1 MSDRL
6 QQAIARARNRQA
18 QASAELQSS
27 NLAYLEKQAMN
38 LAYLDAHKQQL
49 DQKIAIGND
58 PNAWATAGEIENS
71 LWGKIKQSAAGMYDR
86 AIRTET
92 GMFTGDLSR
101 DVDDFYSAMRTNN
114 PNVYRAMM
122 NYKNEQATQEDL
134 NILNRKFAGNFT
146 YMQAFKDTLAKEDY
160 IKKKVDEDNSFKGV
174 NQLPEIKRQEYFKQ
188 IQDIRKARGEDTS
201 GFWTNTKD
209 TINSFLETDGSMAA
223 PLGGVAFDVGTTMLA
238 GALTGGAGA
247 VGMSTI
253 NGIAG
258 ANNVWREGREAQL
271 KKTGQLALDTQ
282 ARKELDRDAL
292 IYAGTDIASN
302 LLLAGA
308 GKIAKGIV
316 GLGKG
321 ATTEVAEQALKKS
334 LLSTL
339 VSPVKDM
346 AKVTLPTA
354 IGAIEEG
361 VTEGIQGHLE
371 ERMKGDKEFD
381 WAKFGQD
388 FGTGALLG
396 GTVGGV
402 VGTPQMVSVG
412 TKGIKDIVSKG
423 KEVVEDKFGKTKH
436 TLDDGTEVEIKN
448 TPKDINQ
455 EDLFDIQN
463 AHYNPSESIR
473 RDLAKAND
481 LGDISSE
488 QESEIKNSIKKA
500 VATARNN
507 YTVTSELYEEISND
521 VNATQEEINVAK
533 QQKDL
538 AEAHYALTEQEFENA
553 KNFFKQTKGEV
564 RTDETN
570 QANIDTI
577 TKALADKD
585 NDTASTESLEV
596 QNALK
601 DIQEHYMSYEPEQ
614 LEFVIKNAEELGL
627 DKDTLGRLRTF
638 HESRINFHNSQDIQG
653 VEKTI
658 IDGGKSPDGS
668 VRYKGLREYQENVIN
683 ALQNG
688 SEYKL
693 SKELKGLDNFLNS
706 HEGKLA
712 KVKEAMELLNNS
724 DNSILY
730 VAKDSPN
737 GAWDILPSGTQLSDK
752 QRAKLGAVRVSTD
765 SGKLVQALENEVS
778 LIDKTRDNLAKIITN
793 HGKGSSDSFDTVPN
807 VNVQPTQSQNIKPT
821 NIVEPKVT
829 ETDTSS
835 TSVNSTASTKTNE
848 PTKLNVPT
856 QEEYTEALNRLETN
870 KGIASFAKQ
879 NAIDEDIVKRYEESD
894 EFIKATDVGKYFNG
908 IKAELGNDRDKL
920 SERIRND
927 LKTNAP
933 LRKAIKDYEGVF
945 SGLKLLKDGLADYET
960 SQTSQSIKPVQLTA
974 KNESSSKYL
983 AKDQA
988 KANITTQFIGVGND
1002 KSSTKHYA
1010 GLYGDKAN
1018 TGNYTADDVV
1028 FVSTN
1033 GGDKGKGLEG
1043 NKALIDKAI
1052 QAKAKLVTDTKS
1064 HASSEYNK
1072 QGEAKTVTY
1081 LEEQG
1086 LTPTEFK
1093 NKNGEGY
1100 TVWSEK
1106 PLTDKEI
1113 KQYAQEG
1120 FDLAKSDK
1128 PKQVK
1133 DLLDKV
1139 FTLKDI
1145 ANTLKEEF
1153 SEDSYSVKLLTKF
1166 TEMNPDVQIE
1176 LVSDISKLDSKT
1188 QADVFMGGM
1197 YYPTDNKII
1206 INTQPE
1212 DWQGNLLELVN
1223 HELTHSVTQDTIGF
1237 HDKSKLSQEQ
1247 LDTVN
1252 SIKENLGEFLRNT
1265 ELSDNTRDR
1274 IAYAVL
1280 VSYPHELTAIFT
1292 AEQSVRNE
1300 VKQANPEL
1308 FNQINSFI
1316 KSLLEKDNEQHQQS
1330 RISSGSQEGTNKGLS
1345 RVTSTHS
1352 TTESRSTQ
1360 GNSTNGNNPSNSRN
1374 DEEDISFT
1382 EISGEK
1388 LVDETELTSEEIG
1401 YLKENQI
1408 AKFKGLAHI
1417 NLSMKD
1423 RKLLLK
1429 NAPNYESLNKIL
1441 AFFEV
1446 NKDKEESNPLIQE
1459 ENFLEKLFNSGDL
1472 KRYLE
1477 NMGRDTSK
1485 EDVKSLEVLKQ
1496 VYDKVKAVLPNVYST
1511 KYPDGSLVSNLIP
1524 QENGQYKFESNFMTA
1539 MALGIYKYVYLDGSV
1554 ALKDNE
1560 SVAKLFGMVTVPYA
1574 AYQAF
1579 KQIGDPYITV
1589 GNALGKDIVKALGL
1603 KTINSPDVPVDM
1615 LPKLESGLGMLALEV
1630 AKASKFISINSVKKS
1645 EVLSMANDEET
1656 SSHSQNNS
1664 TADIT
1669 FKFVRLNG
1677 VVENERG
1684 FLELSPKLIERRDY
1698 LQGSGYFPLD
1708 LFKVSRGDALPSFEP
1723 TQVNVPNKI
1732 ARVSSDVPTKAKEAL
1747 KNHAS
1752 KQWKIHEDTYKV
1764 FEGLMHYDNGS
1775 ALEKVLGKPSDK
1787 ELELLHVRER
1797 ESVLASVEA
1806 ELQVMKNN
1814 RNFVNKEMD
1823 NDLSKGFY
1831 FNQAAFQSGRYGYGT
1846 RVFNAQESK
1855 LSRAM
1860 VGMAELE
1867 QSMDIPD
1874 MSQDYNTL
1882 LFKDPNNPY
1891 ELTQYGSFLFAL
1903 AEKAEGLKLH
1913 TVGKNGRKIKNS
1925 RKLNTVDKEHPKD
1938 FIPAFH
1944 HYISKDKDVAKAVQ
1958 SMQRVLNGK
1967 FEPTDI
1973 DNIVQL
1979 VQQWGMSSLSLRA
1992 LVELTNFRKAEEE
2005 GKPFVSSF
2013 VVGSDGVTNGPA
2025 INYVALGVATPNQL
2039 TSFGYIT
2046 KGMDT
2051 KNYHEIRQLNL
2062 ADYYETGGN
2071 NLGIIFKGFNDT
2083 NVDMIPFKPIGKSE
2097 TLVNFVQVIGNLTKV
2112 VSASR
2117 KRGKDILTPTTYG
2130 SGLLGVTNKGGSVTV
2145 DSIYSKISDL
2155 NRQVKETEDENER
2168 LVKEQLA
2175 KTKIK
2180 DLLELFRLAS
2190 DNFNNLLGID
2200 TIYKKAYPGK
2210 NGRQD
2215 AKALEQIAYIN
2226 KNPQDYVPMLI
2237 QIMNLV
2243 LPNLSTDSSSRQ
2255 IINTKYLSTQNMNT
2269 AKQARVFLLSTLAEM
2284 DSAWYEELDKDIV
2297 SNAKLINRL
2306 YSILK
2311 DIGGFESVQVS
2322 PTAFTKQL
2330 EEIDSKPLDEIVLNP
2345 AVENMVFHVGKLF
2358 LGSMMWNSFKS
2369 IGKDFINARNTII
2382 NVQRTSALIQS
2393 GLISDAYST
2402 KVEKQKPSL
2411 PKWKKSQ
2418 KNVRVVGLTKGEE
2431 QEIKDNVLKGTYF
2444 ATPLSDTNGDKVENG
2459 IDLTTTGEDKLS
2471 NDLYAKG
2478 DNLNLN
2484 LLIVGN
2490 GERVWG
2496 NAPSHKVQYKGLGAN
2511 SAITQSTDGTVAVS
2525 VMNEFAGLN
2534 VHDSFESSFSKIA
2547 EVAQKQNKTLLEVFK
2562 KYHVGKTAFEN
2573 LYSNFIKLAQSKNFN
2588 KVITELL
2595 SQDNIFNSD
2604 FSVESTLSNMV
2615 HGDLAKLHIL
2625 KQFTGVHQY
2634 SAVNGG
2640 YKVTEQDLKEIN
2652 DEIKA
2657 LEDYLEGEFKDKLG
2671 EIVEII
2677 NDVKESSNPINEAT
2691 VNQAP
2696 IIQELNFAKQGKV
2709 FELNVSDL
2717 SKEKDLTN
2725 ASQINTKHS
2734 ILGNSFLTK
2743 FISSMVEDSEGNVN
2757 VRVIEDNNPTAYASY
2772 SREDG
2777 KDIITFY
2784 KDNFGKLLVDDSNV
2798 LEVLGHEITH
2808 QYTLQGILKGKKD
2821 FESGKDTKLA
2831 KAYKDTFDLMH
2842 EFSKSLDKI
2851 NNPEFNLNEIR
2862 NKFTINGELN
2872 VAEFVAVAYSNT
2884 EVRSLLLNTK
2894 VPRADR
2900 NLGNLKDQSFLQK
2913 LTRQLYKVLTWF
2925 KGFSS
2930 NRDTWNAF
2938 EALMHDTIPFI
2949 EDTKI
2954 NKADTDTLF
2963 SVNMAMLDEG
2973 ASHSA
2978 EQLNYDELFNHLD
2991 TGSLSDE
2998 FIEQSQEILKNTF
3011 KEVNFSQYGSE
3022 ELKTPDNNL
3031 NDIPFKVSEYERQAM
3046 QSIYALA
3053 NTVINSKDS
3062 PELLSALRKV
3072 YNQASKHLNEKSFV
3086 KDWDSAT
3093 PLERYE
3099 SRSKYEY
3106 LFGSEKNT
3114 PETLLAKFIALSLM
3128 NQEVNTAM
3136 KVAFEQS
3143 LNKGEK
3149 GLFNQLGL
3157 WAEKAMNSLD
3167 GISYEPTLDSNVK
3180 NFFMEMLHRDSTLRS
3195 LAKEGIKESLI
3206 DTFYEKLQSSQK
3218 DLTPNTLKKVGQ
3230 TLQKV
3235 PNDKVKTIGSN
3246 VKALG
3251 DSKTRDII
3259 GKLEELRD
3267 EFNPNSE
3274 LGVIAETLQET
3285 LEPTDVVRM
3294 AEELLRTTKALET
3307 QRQNITENVAKVLK
3321 ESFANKGED
3330 LSKSQIEALHKG
3342 LLETDAQSLLSEY
3355 SLTDLM
3361 KLFGNSDYLQ
3371 TELDKYEASINNSS
3385 YANEVL
3391 IRGDDLAYYLA
3402 TGNVSHNMMLNAESI
3417 VMRLNTPN
3425 TLLKENIDTNL
3436 VNDLDKFISLKAIQY
3451 LSNDTKKEI
3460 GDILFNEYKNGSKGI
3475 TTLLGLHNSLVQE
3488 VSKST
3493 FSSNPSS
3500 LPKGYLPE
3508 LLNAHVTS
3516 VIANETEGALLLK
3529 QGYVKGEKVVRDTL
3543 DNSSEELYIYTLE
3556 EGGKQR
3562 YVSGAISTTNPKFTN
3577 HQTYVTANES
3587 IAKRLIAKDVKR
3599 FKTPYKQYKRE
3610 GEYDMAML
3618 PQLDVEGNTVGY
3630 TYIMNKNQQDKY
3642 IGRNRNVFDVLG
3654 YYAGNNFDRKESPL
3668 HNEKILDAVY
3678 KEYQQNYRKN
3688 PKSYVALSAD
3698 NPNPRLR
3705 QAYFSLP
3712 EETRKYAEKMYGKG
3726 NPIMVSNKI
3735 LTTLVGYRKYSIGDT
3750 FNKPENSR
3758 NFVEKLFV
3766 YASESILGDK
3776 AQQKIYKAERIW
3788 QEIVTLV
3795 KDIIV
3800 LRNGSTLLGNI
3811 QANILLL
3818 TVHGVNPLK
3827 ALRDMRHAFKYGL
3840 EFRQDRARK
3849 VQIEYLLKA
3858 GSGDSTKL
3866 NQELLQVEERLLN
3879 NPLKDFID
3887 EGMLSSIVE
3896 DVDLTEDVFS
3906 FKSALSEK
3914 VDNVTNKVP
3923 KPMRNVAN
3931 NLLFNRGSKT
3941 HQFMADLTQ
3950 FSDFAAKYVMYK
3962 HKLGDNTD
3970 SKSIKDALNY
3980 ASDAF
3985 INYDIP
3991 TNKTVQYLN
4000 DTGMMMFTK
4009 FFFRF
4014 QKVLL
4019 HVLKHHPLSAALQ
4032 SYWVSQ
4038 ITNIP
4043 TIFEPFFLNRFGNP
4057 FEVGA
4062 FSIFDTW
4069 DEILTLKA
4077 ILN

>member
-18 QASAELQSS
+18 QASAKLQSS
-27 NLAYLEKQAMN
+27 NAAYLNELAGN
-38 LAYLDAHKQQL
+38 LQGLQNYSDTMDSILAKRHEEGVWDNQF
-49 DQKIAIGND
+49 
-58 PNAWATAGEIENS
+58 
-71 LWGKIKQSAAGMYDR
+71 AAGAVDFFNR
-86 AIRTET
+86 ASQGLVMHSSANAVES
-92 GMFTGDLSR
+92 FYNYAR
-101 DVDDFYSAMRTNN
+101 DNN
-114 PNVYRAMM
+114 PDVYKALQ
-122 NYKNEQATQEDL
+122 NYNSEQATQQDL
-134 NILNRKFAGNFT
+134 ALLKNTKYAHLNSSYYDQLQR
-146 YMQAFKDTLAKEDY
+146 
-160 IKKKVDEDNSFKGV
+160 IKKEEDKVKIHLNNIDSFKGV
-174 NQLPEIKRQEYFKQ
+174 DKSREILRN
-188 IQDIRKARGEDTS
+188 IRKEQIAQEDGIDVS
-201 GFWTNTKD
+201 KLNDFEKLVVGAKRN
-209 TINSFLETDGSMAA
+209 IQSFLDTDESMVA
-223 PLGGVAFDVGTTMLA
+223 PLGSVAGQIGLTFLGSALGGV
-238 GALTGGAGA
+238 GGATLTSLASSHGL
-247 VGMSTI
+247 
-253 NGIAG
+253 
-258 ANNVWREGREAQL
+258 ANVARQEGLQEQL
-271 KKTGQLALDTQ
+271 KKSGHLALDKE
-282 ARKELDRDAL
+282 AREKLDRDAL
-292 IYAGTDIASN
+292 IYTLTDTASN
-302 LLLAGA
+302 LILGGA
-308 GKIAKGIV
+308 GKIAKGIT
-316 GLGKG
+316 GLGKT
-321 ATTEVAEQALKKS
+321 ATTELAEQSLKSS
-334 LLSTL
+334 LLGTL
-339 VSPVKDM
+339 TNPITGT
-346 AKVTLPTA
+346 AKVALPTA

-371 ERMKGDKEFD
+371 ERMKGNEKID
-381 WAKFGQD
+381 WTKFGED

-752 QRAKLGAVRVSTD
+752 QRAKLGAVRVSAD

-821 NIVEPKVT
+821 NTVEPKVT

-894 EFIKATDVGKYFNG
+894 EFIKTTDVGKYFNS

-933 LRKAIKDYEGVF
+933 LRKAIKDYKGVF

-974 KNESSSKYL
+974 KDESSSKYL

-988 KANITTQFIGVGND
+988 KANIATQFIGVGND

-1018 TGNYTADDVV
+1018 TGSYTADDVV

-1120 FDLAKSDK
+1120 FDLTKSDK
-1128 PKQVK
+1128 PKQAK

-1176 LVSDISKLDSKT
+1176 LVSDISRLDKKT

-1212 DWQGNLLELVN
+1212 YWQGNLLELVN

-1237 HDKSKLSQEQ
+1237 HNKSKLSQEQ
-1247 LDTVN
+1247 LDVVN
-1252 SIKENLGEFLRNT
+1252 SIKENLGEFLQNT
-1265 ELSDNTRDR
+1265 EVSDNTQNR
-1274 IAYAVL
+1274 ISDAVL

-1316 KSLLEKDNEQHQQS
+1316 KSLLEKDNEHNASSSTIGKNEGMENGKLQS
-1330 RISSGSQEGTNKGLS
+1330 TSKGTTREVQGVSESTQTSNNNKGSTS
-1345 RVTSTHS
+1345 RK
-1352 TTESRSTQ
+1352 Q
-1360 GNSTNGNNPSNSRN
+1360 TNLGRDQEVLDSLN
-1374 DEEDISFT
+1374 D
-1382 EISGEK
+1382 
-1388 LVDETELTSEEIG
+1388 LDETELTSEEIG

-1441 AFFEV
+1441 VFFEV

-1459 ENFLEKLFNSGDL
+1459 ENFLEKLFNSGDP

-1477 NMGRDTSK
+1477 NMGKGISK

-1589 GNALGKDIVKALGL
+1589 GNTLGKDIVKALGL

-1645 EVLSMANDEET
+1645 EVLSMANDEDT

-1732 ARVSSDVPTKAKEAL
+1732 TRVSSDVPTKAKEAL

-1775 ALEKVLGKPSDK
+1775 ALEKILGKPSDK

-1814 RNFVNKEMD
+1814 MNFVNKEMD

-1903 AEKAEGLKLH
+1903 AEKAEGVKLN
-1913 TVGKNGRKIKNS
+1913 TVGKNGGKIKNS

-1992 LVELTNFRKAEEE
+1992 LVELANFRKAEEE

-2046 KGMDT
+2046 EGMDT

-2112 VSASR
+2112 ASASR

-2243 LPNLSTDSSSRQ
+2243 LPNLSTDSYSRQ

-2284 DSAWYEELDKDIV
+2284 DSAWYAKLDKDIV

-2311 DIGGFESVQVS
+2311 DVGGFESVQVS

-2431 QEIKDNVLKGTYF
+2431 QEIKDNVLKDTYF
-2444 ATPLSDTNGDKVENG
+2444 ATPLSDTNGNKVENG

-2595 SQDNIFNSD
+2595 SQDNIFNSG

-2657 LEDYLEGEFKDKLG
+2657 LEDYLEGEFKDKLE

-2677 NDVKESSNPINEAT
+2677 NDVKESFNPINEAT

-2709 FELNVSDL
+2709 IELNVSDL

-2949 EDTKI
+2949 EDTKS

-2973 ASHSA
+2973 ARHSA

-3053 NTVINSKDS
+3053 NTVINSKNS

-3072 YNQASKHLNEKSFV
+3072 YNQASKHFNEKSFV

-3195 LAKEGIKESLI
+3195 LAKEGIKESLL

-3218 DLTPNTLKKVGQ
+3218 DLIPNTLEKVGQ

-3246 VKALG
+3246 VEALG

-3385 YANEVL
+3385 YANEML

-3493 FSSNPSS
+3493 FSNNPSS

-3508 LLNAHVTS
+3508 LLNGHVTS

-3811 QANILLL
+3811 QANVLLL

-3931 NLLFNRGSKT
+3931 NLLFNKGSKT

-3950 FSDFAAKYVMYK
+3950 YSDFAAKYVMYR
-3962 HKLGDNTD
+3962 HKLGNKTD

-4038 ITNIP
+4038 IINIP

>member
-18 QASAELQSS
+18 QASAKLQSS
-27 NLAYLEKQAMN
+27 NAAYLNELAGN
-38 LAYLDAHKQQL
+38 LQGLQNYSDTMDSILAKRHEEGVWDNQF
-49 DQKIAIGND
+49 
-58 PNAWATAGEIENS
+58 
-71 LWGKIKQSAAGMYDR
+71 AAGAVDFFNR
-86 AIRTET
+86 ASQGLVMHSSANAVES
-92 GMFTGDLSR
+92 FYNYAR
-101 DVDDFYSAMRTNN
+101 DNN
-114 PNVYRAMM
+114 PDVYKALQ
-122 NYKNEQATQEDL
+122 NYNSEQATQQDL
-134 NILNRKFAGNFT
+134 ALLKNTKYAHLNSSYYDQLQR
-146 YMQAFKDTLAKEDY
+146 
-160 IKKKVDEDNSFKGV
+160 IKKEEDKVKTHLNNIDSFKGV
-174 NQLPEIKRQEYFKQ
+174 DKSREILRN
-188 IQDIRKARGEDTS
+188 IRKEQIAQEDGIDVS
-201 GFWTNTKD
+201 KLNDFEKLVVGAKRN
-209 TINSFLETDGSMAA
+209 IQSFLDTDESMVA
-223 PLGGVAFDVGTTMLA
+223 PLGSVAGQIGLTFLGSALGGV
-238 GALTGGAGA
+238 GGATLTSLASSHGL
-247 VGMSTI
+247 
-253 NGIAG
+253 
-258 ANNVWREGREAQL
+258 ANVARQEGLQEQL
-271 KKTGQLALDTQ
+271 KKSGHLALDKE
-282 ARKELDRDAL
+282 AREKLDRDAL
-292 IYAGTDIASN
+292 IYTLTDTASN
-302 LLLAGA
+302 LILGGA
-308 GKIAKGIV
+308 GKIAKGIT
-316 GLGKG
+316 GLGKT
-321 ATTEVAEQALKKS
+321 ATTELAEQSLKSS
-334 LLSTL
+334 LLGTL
-339 VSPVKDM
+339 TNPITGT
-346 AKVTLPTA
+346 AKVALPTA

-371 ERMKGDKEFD
+371 ERMKGNEKID
-381 WAKFGQD
+381 WTKFGED

-521 VNATQEEINVAK
+521 VNATQEEINIAK

-807 VNVQPTQSQNIKPT
+807 VNVQPTQSQSIKPT
-821 NIVEPKVT
+821 NTVEPKVT

-894 EFIKATDVGKYFNG
+894 EFIKTTDVGKYFNS

-960 SQTSQSIKPVQLTA
+960 SQTSQSIKPIQLTA
-974 KNESSSKYL
+974 KDESSSKYL

-988 KANITTQFIGVGND
+988 KANIATQFIGVGND

-1018 TGNYTADDVV
+1018 TGSYTADDVV

-1064 HASSEYNK
+1064 HASREYNK
-1072 QGEAKTVTY
+1072 HGEAKTVTY

-1100 TVWSEK
+1100 TIWSEK
-1106 PLTDKEI
+1106 PLTDKGI

-1120 FDLAKSDK
+1120 FDLV
-1128 PKQVK
+1128 KQDDSSK
-1133 DLLDKV
+1133 DESQDNSS
-1139 FTLKDI
+1139 FQEETGNTKDSNETI
-1145 ANTLKEEF
+1145 EEGLEEENTSSLSKEE
-1153 SEDSYSVKLLTKF
+1153 L
-1166 TEMNPDVQIE
+1166 
-1176 LVSDISKLDSKT
+1176 
-1188 QADVFMGGM
+1188 A
-1197 YYPTDNKII
+1197 
-1206 INTQPE
+1206 
-1212 DWQGNLLELVN
+1212 
-1223 HELTHSVTQDTIGF
+1223 
-1237 HDKSKLSQEQ
+1237 
-1247 LDTVN
+1247 
-1252 SIKENLGEFLRNT
+1252 
-1265 ELSDNTRDR
+1265 
-1274 IAYAVL
+1274 
-1280 VSYPHELTAIFT
+1280 
-1292 AEQSVRNE
+1292 
-1300 VKQANPEL
+1300 
-1308 FNQINSFI
+1308 
-1316 KSLLEKDNEQHQQS
+1316 
-1330 RISSGSQEGTNKGLS
+1330 
-1345 RVTSTHS
+1345 
-1352 TTESRSTQ
+1352 
-1360 GNSTNGNNPSNSRN
+1360 
-1374 DEEDISFT
+1374 
-1382 EISGEK
+1382 
-1388 LVDETELTSEEIG
+1388 
-1401 YLKENQI
+1401 YLKESQI
-1408 AKFKGLAHI
+1408 TKFKGLAHI

-1423 RKLLLK
+1423 RKLLLR

-1446 NKDKEESNPLIQE
+1446 NKDKEESNSLIQE
-1459 ENFLEKLFNSGDL
+1459 ENFLEKLFNSGDP

-1477 NMGRDTSK
+1477 NMGKGISK

-1589 GNALGKDIVKALGL
+1589 GNTLGKDIVKALGL

-1645 EVLSMANDEET
+1645 EVLSMANDEDT

-1732 ARVSSDVPTKAKEAL
+1732 TRVSSDVPTKAKEAL

-1775 ALEKVLGKPSDK
+1775 ALEKILGKPSDK

-1814 RNFVNKEMD
+1814 MNFVNKEMD

-1903 AEKAEGLKLH
+1903 AEKAEGVKLN
-1913 TVGKNGRKIKNS
+1913 TVGKNGGKIKNS

-2046 KGMDT
+2046 EGMDT

-2112 VSASR
+2112 ASASR

-2243 LPNLSTDSSSRQ
+2243 LPNLSTDSYSRQ

-2284 DSAWYEELDKDIV
+2284 DSAWYAKLDKDIV

-2311 DIGGFESVQVS
+2311 DVGGFESVQVS

-2431 QEIKDNVLKGTYF
+2431 QEIKDNVLKDTYF
-2444 ATPLSDTNGDKVENG
+2444 ATPLSDTNGNKVENG

-2595 SQDNIFNSD
+2595 SQDNIFNSG

-2657 LEDYLEGEFKDKLG
+2657 LEDYLEGEFKDKLE

-2677 NDVKESSNPINEAT
+2677 NDVKESFNPINEAT

-2709 FELNVSDL
+2709 IELNVSDL

-2949 EDTKI
+2949 EDTKS

-2973 ASHSA
+2973 ARHSA

-3053 NTVINSKDS
+3053 NTVINSKNS

-3072 YNQASKHLNEKSFV
+3072 YNQASKHFNEKSFV

-3195 LAKEGIKESLI
+3195 LAKEGIKESLL

-3218 DLTPNTLKKVGQ
+3218 DLIPNTLEKVGQ

-3246 VKALG
+3246 VEALG

-3385 YANEVL
+3385 YANEML

-3493 FSSNPSS
+3493 FSNNPSS

-3508 LLNAHVTS
+3508 LLNGHVTS

-3811 QANILLL
+3811 QANVLLL

-3931 NLLFNRGSKT
+3931 NLLFNKGSKT

-3950 FSDFAAKYVMYK
+3950 YSDFAAKYVMYR
-3962 HKLGDNTD
+3962 HKLGNKTD

-4038 ITNIP
+4038 IINIP